1 MTKGLTTTTTV
12 HFRQGRGTR
21 KVMERGEEPSPV
33 VSAVPRISRLMALAI
48 WMQELVDTGE
58 VADYAELAR
67 LAHVSRTR
75 VSQIMNLTLLAPDVE
90 EAVLFLPSTDGKR
103 ASIRERN
110 IRPIAAVLDWRRQ
123 RGMWDRMVGS
133 RETGTGVPA

>member
-21 KVMERGEEPSPV
+21 KVMKEGVAPEPPRST
-33 VSAVPRISRLMALAI
+33 VPRVSRLMALAI
-48 WMQELVDTGE
+48 RMQELVDAGE

-75 VSQIMNLTLLAPDVE
+75 ISQIMSLTLLAPDIQ
-90 EAVLFLPSTDGKR
+90 EAILFLPCTDGGCGAVGERR
-103 ASIRERN
+103 ARSIC
-110 IRPIAAVLDWRRQ
+110 AVADWRNQ
-123 RGMWDRMVGS
+123 RRMLGEMVG
-133 RETGTGVPA
+133 RMH